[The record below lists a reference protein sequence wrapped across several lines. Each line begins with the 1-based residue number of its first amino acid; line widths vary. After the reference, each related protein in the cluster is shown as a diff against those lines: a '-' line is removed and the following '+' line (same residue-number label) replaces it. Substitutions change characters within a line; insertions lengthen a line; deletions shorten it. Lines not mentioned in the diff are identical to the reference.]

1 MPDVQRLEG
10 IVNESDNNPDL
21 KIWFSADEKKI
32 LLKIRSKVG
41 IVSFIFEFEAMAPG
55 PG

>member
-1 MPDVQRLEG
+1 MK
-10 IVNESDNNPDL
+10 ESDNNPEL

-32 LLKIRSKVG
+32 PFKIRSKVG